1 MRLKSGASVPIN
13 YLNGSD
19 QFPVISSGDIIID
32 AIFGSGLTRP
42 VEGLAGEVIKHINRS
57 DATIISIDIPS
68 GMFGEDNTKNDY
80 DSIVSADYTLS
91 FHFPKL
97 AFMFLENAKNK

>member
-1 MRLKSGASVPIN
+1 
-13 YLNGSD
+13 
-19 QFPVISSGDIIID
+19 
-32 AIFGSGLTRP
+32 
-42 VEGLAGEVIKHINRS
+42 LAGEVIKHINRS

-97 AFMFLENAKNK
+97 AFMFLENAKNIGEWVVLPIGLSANAIKNSISPYNLLGKNEVAPLP